1 MKSQQKSNISFQGY
15 TQPLNV
21 TIKDVV
27 NDRFIVN
34 AIETFYLICLLFSKY
49 ALGYQ
54 NQSARGVQKDKIE
67 PFDV

>member
-1 MKSQQKSNISFQGY
+1 M
-15 TQPLNV
+15 TV
-21 TIKDVV
+21 KDVV

-34 AIETFYLICLLFSKY
+34 VILTFYLICLLFSKY